1 MRTSRDAFLI
11 FAAMLVAVGAAAG
24 VVSSAR
30 PARGQT
36 APPQSPAVQQPGTQ
50 PAAPQGHAGRR
61 PVAGAITS
69 VSDDTF
75 VVTGRAGTPVTVK
88 TTSATRILSR
98 ARATLANV
106 RAGDLV
112 RVVATKAQDGSLT
125 AMAVQ
130 DVPTNVGLPMHGKA
144 STAEARDGR
153 TVLGG
158 TVAQVGAAAL
168 SVRAADGSVASVAV
182 PATARIFTITSLP
195 PSGLVAG
202 ARVVVQGTP
211 NPDGSM
217 TAGLI
222 VVAPTAH

>member
-1 MRTSRDAFLI
+1 VGTSRDAFLL
-11 FAAMLVAVGAAAG
+11 FAAALVAAGAAAG

-30 PARGQT
+30 PAAGQS
-36 APPQSPAVQQPGTQ
+36 APQPPAVQQPGAQ
-50 PAAPQGHAGRR
+50 PAAPQGRAGRR

-69 VSDDTF
+69 VSDGTF

-88 TTSATRILSR
+88 TTAATRIVSR
-98 ARATLANV
+98 ARGTLANV
-106 RAGDLV
+106 SAGDFV
-112 RVVATKAQDGSLT
+112 RVIATKAQDGSLT

-130 DVPTNVGLPMHGKA
+130 DVPTNLGLPVRGKGRP
-144 STAEARDGR
+144 AETRDGR

-158 TVAQVGAAAL
+158 TVTQVGAAAL

-182 PATARIFTITSLP
+182 PSTARIFTMTP
-195 PSGLVAG
+195 PPASGLVAG

-211 NPDGSM
+211 NPDGSV

-222 VVAPTAH
+222 VVAGPPAH